1 MAVDPDPDPGDSKV
15 GEVELVETDAG
26 EPGLW
31 ELFEGIVARGE
42 GFPQL
47 PPLQRREYDEMW
59 GRATVLVAAR
69 VGGALAGAYYLKPN
83 GPGLA
88 AHVAN
93 AGYAVTPEAR
103 GRGVGRRLVE
113 DSITRAPGA
122 GFDAI
127 QFNFVFEH
135 NPARRL
141 YEELGWQQVGRVP
154 NAVEGEAAIIY
165 WRAV

>member
-1 MAVDPDPDPGDSKV
+1 MTAADPV
-15 GEVELVETDAG
+15 LQEADARA
-26 EPGLW
+26 PGLY

-47 PPLQRREYDEMW
+47 PPLQPEEYDAMW
-59 GRATVLVAAR
+59 GHATVVVVATVDDR
-69 VGGALAGAYYLKPN
+69 LAGAYYLKPN

-88 AHVAN
+88 AHIAN
-93 AGYAVTPEAR
+93 AGYMVAPEHR
-103 GRGVGRRLVE
+103 GRGIGRRLVE
-113 DSITRAPGA
+113 DSIERARQA

-127 QFNFVFEH
+127 QFNFVFER

-141 YEELGWQQVGRVP
+141 YEALGWTVVGRIPGALPDQDALV
-154 NAVEGEAAIIY
+154 Y